1 MFLAKGKSIISEPIS
16 DQCSHFIA
24 PEKTRKLKI
33 SKGFLV
39 FPWVVKIGTFARH
52 WLIDPF

>member
-1 MFLAKGKSIISEPIS
+1 MFLAKGKSIIFEPIS